1 MHSSDSRSVLSR
13 HKPMRTIT
21 RCYRQVESHI
31 RMEKALQTVITTTNT
46 LLTDADI
53 GALLTY
59 MSDDAQR
66 SHSVSKKNSKRSS
79 QSLLL
84 DSAR

>member
-1 MHSSDSRSVLSR
+1 MHSSDSRCVFSR
-13 HKPMRTIT
+13 HKAMRTIS

-31 RMEKALQTVITTTNT
+31 RMEKALQNVLTTTNT

-53 GALLTY
+53 GTLLSC

-66 SHSVSKKNSKRSS
+66 SHSVSKKNSNRSIR
-79 QSLLL
+79 SLLL